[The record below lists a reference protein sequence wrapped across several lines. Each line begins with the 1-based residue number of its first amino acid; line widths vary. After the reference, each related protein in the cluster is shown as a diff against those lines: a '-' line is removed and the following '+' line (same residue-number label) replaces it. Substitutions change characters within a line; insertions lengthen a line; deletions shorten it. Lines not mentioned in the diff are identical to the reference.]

1 MGVDGE
7 GQTGLMRGVGKATSI
22 QGRASAR
29 KGRGKR
35 ARLGFMLTRRHQP
48 KRVGRKERT
57 GRSEGKVRCSSSG
70 SRGWEQRESTGGQS
84 QKRQNPSC
92 SWQLPWLLPPA
103 LCLAMGLERG
113 PQVLGTHSKPQN
125 SSHCTEKET
134 EAQRS

>member
-1 MGVDGE
+1 MGVDRE
-7 GQTGLMRGVGKATSI
+7 GQAELMRGVRKAASI

-29 KGRGKR
+29 RGRGKR

-48 KRVGRKERT
+48 KRVGRKERK

-70 SRGWEQRESTGGQS
+70 PGGWEQRESTGGQS

-92 SWQLPWLLPPA
+92 FWQLPWLLPPV
-103 LCLAMGLERG
+103 LCLAMGLERD
-113 PQVLGTHSKPQN
+113 PQLLSTHSKPQS